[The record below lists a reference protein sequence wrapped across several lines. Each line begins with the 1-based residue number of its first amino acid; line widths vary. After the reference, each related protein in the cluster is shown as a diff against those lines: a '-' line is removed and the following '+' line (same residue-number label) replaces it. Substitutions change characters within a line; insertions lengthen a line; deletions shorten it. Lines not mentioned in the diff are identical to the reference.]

1 MTIPNHEIE
10 RVIREVIDRFL
21 IPRHEELGMRASGDW
36 IESLEAA
43 ARDNVGIIRGLD
55 YTEFLVRGRRPG
67 GFPPR
72 AVIEKWIADKG
83 IVPDDGISTSALA
96 FLISRKI
103 ANEGTEYYKQGGT
116 TLLEILEEPEV
127 IEYIKKEIADILV
140 LEVQTRFKRILQK

>member
-1 MTIPNHEIE
+1 MTIPDHEIE

-21 IPRHEELGMRASGDW
+21 IPRHEELGMRASGNW
-36 IESLEAA
+36 IESLESVS
-43 ARDNVGIIRGLD
+43 RDNVGVIRGLD

-67 GFPPR
+67 RFPPR

-83 IVPDDGISTSALA
+83 IVPDGISTSALA

-103 ANEGTEYYKQGGT
+103 ATEGTEYFKQGGT
-116 TLLEILEEPEV
+116 TLLEVLEDPEV
-127 IEYIKKEIADILV
+127 IDFIQKETADILV

>member
-21 IPRHEELGMRASGDW
+21 IPRHEELGMKASGNW
-36 IESLEAA
+36 IESLEAV

-83 IVPDDGISTSALA
+83 IVPSGISTSALA

-103 ANEGTEYYKQGGT
+103 ATEGTDYYKQGGT
-116 TLLEILEEPEV
+116 TLLEILEEPQV
-127 IEYIKKEIADILV
+127 IDFIQKEIADILV
-140 LEVQTRFKRILQK
+140 LEVQTRFKRILQR